1 MPRTTNSL
9 GAESMTPEGDMERG
23 MCSMEKRV
31 GTTGT
36 DRPTRR
42 NPREPCREDHN
53 LGCYLFIFSCLF
65 TFVYLER
72 PALSGEDARL
82 DGGAG
87 VVGVAPDGDP
97 EQGPRGAP
105 GVEGLSASEVR
116 GLILLNVA
124 QSITQPWHKM
134 FARLYKCDLLAGTGD
149 PSGW

>member
-1 MPRTTNSL
+1 MPRTTNSF

-42 NPREPCREDHN
+42 KPREPCKVSK
-53 LGCYLFIFSCLF
+53 FKICLF
-65 TFVYLER
+65 TFSCLLTFAYLER

-116 GLILLNVA
+116 GLIQLHDA
-124 QSITQPWHKM
+124 HGITQS
-134 FARLYKCDLLAGTGD
+134 LY
-149 PSGW
+149 